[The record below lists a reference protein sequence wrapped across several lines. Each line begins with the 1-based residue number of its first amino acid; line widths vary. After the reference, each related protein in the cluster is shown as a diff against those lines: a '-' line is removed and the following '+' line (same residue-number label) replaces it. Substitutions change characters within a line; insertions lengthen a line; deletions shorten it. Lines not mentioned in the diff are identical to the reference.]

1 MAVKQL
7 SVFLENKQGK
17 LSDVVKTISEA
28 GINIRALSIGD
39 SKDFGILRLIVSDSD
54 KAKDILSEDTIVS
67 LTDVIA
73 VKMSDEG
80 GSLYNILKVLEAN
93 AIDVDYAYAFT
104 AKGDS
109 GAYVVFRVDDVAA
122 AEKVLEE
129 NSIASASEE
138 DIKAL

>member
-17 LSDVVKTISEA
+17 LSDVVKSISEA

-39 SKDFGILRLIVSDSD
+39 SKDFGILRLIVSDSQ

-73 VKMSDEG
+73 VKMSDEE
-80 GSLYNILKVLEAN
+80 GSLYNILKVLEA
-93 AIDVDYAYAFT
+93 APIDVDYAYAFT
-104 AKGDS
+104 AKGND

-122 AEKVLEE
+122 AEKVLSS
-129 NSIASASEE
+129 NGIVSASED

>member
-17 LSDVVKTISEA
+17 LSDVVKSISEA

-39 SKDFGILRLIVSDSD
+39 SKDFGILRLIVSDSQ

-73 VKMSDEG
+73 VKMSDEE
-80 GSLYNILKVLEAN
+80 GSLYNILKVLEA
-93 AIDVDYAYAFT
+93 ASIDVDYAYAFT
-104 AKGDS
+104 AKGND

-122 AEKVLEE
+122 AEKVLSS
-129 NSIASASEE
+129 NGIVSASED